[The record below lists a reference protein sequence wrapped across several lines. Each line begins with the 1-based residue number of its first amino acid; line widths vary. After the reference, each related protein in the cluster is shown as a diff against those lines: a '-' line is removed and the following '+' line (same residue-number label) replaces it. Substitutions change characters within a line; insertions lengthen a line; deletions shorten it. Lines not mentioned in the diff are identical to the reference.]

1 MVGGTQLAR
10 LASWVRLSQLVAVPP
25 TPEERLRRS
34 DPSDGTWCCLQL
46 MRTSQIL
53 LLSPLRPG
61 PHGGHSSGVRSF
73 LWGGASL
80 LTGGEDGRL
89 CLWGEPSPGLAAPPL
104 PRAQQPP
111 PHKMNAPRAQA
122 PGDARRRAPY

>member
-1 MVGGTQLAR
+1 MLLPWR
-10 LASWVRLSQLVAVPP
+10 VRA
-25 TPEERLRRS
+25 
-34 DPSDGTWCCLQL
+34 
-46 MRTSQIL
+46 
-53 LLSPLRPG
+53 SPLPMRRLYCGFLSIHAGSSCTYHARRPG

-89 CLWGEPSPGLAAPPL
+89 CLWGEPGPESAAPP

-111 PHKMNAPRAQA
+111 PHKMNAPRAAA